1 MSAPDFT
8 LKHQREQYREHGK
21 FHTPPELA
29 RMLRSLIPGNPSNV
43 YDPTCGAG
51 ALLNEFPDSAL
62 YGQDIDAEAL
72 EYARQRF
79 GSRFHGV
86 LGDVLTEPAFM
97 DRKFDAIVANPPF
110 SIKWDPT
117 RATDERFTVAPTV
130 PTASRADFAFILHT
144 IHLLA
149 PGGTAAVLAFPGMLY
164 RGGREQQLRQWIVE
178 QQYVSAV
185 IRVPG
190 DTFTD
195 TKIETAC
202 LVIKKGMGERPVQF
216 CDLEHETSRTV
227 TKAEIAGNDWNLS
240 VTSYVQAPKPDTP
253 PVDPVALEDTAED
266 QALRRLRAELEFTRA
281 VDMVEGS
288 DRFPQFCHRVR
299 RVVDQV
305 EAGNP
310 ALDIKGGRHENR

>member
-1 MSAPDFT
+1 MTTPDFT
-8 LKHQREQYREHGK
+8 LKHQRKQYREQGK

-29 RMLRSLIPGNPSNV
+29 RMLRALIPGNPASV

-51 ALLNEFPDSAL
+51 ALLAQFPNAAL

-72 EYARQRF
+72 DYARQRF
-79 GSRFHGV
+79 GQRFHGV

-110 SIKWDPT
+110 SVKWDPT
-117 RATDERFTVAPTV
+117 KATDDRFTVAPTV
-130 PTASRADFAFILHT
+130 PTASRADFAFLLHI
-144 IHLLA
+144 IHLIA

-164 RGGREQQLRQWIVE
+164 RGGREQQLREWIIE
-178 QQYVSAV
+178 QQYVAAV

-202 LVIKKGMGERPVQF
+202 LVLKKGQGEKPVQF

-227 TKAEIAGNDWNLS
+227 TKAEIAGNDWNLT
-240 VTSYVQAPKPDTP
+240 VTAYVQPPKPDTP
-253 PVDPVALEDTAED
+253 PVDLVALEGTAED
-266 QALRRLRAELEFTRA
+266 QALRRLRAELEFTRT
-281 VDMVEGS
+281 VDQVDGS
-288 DRFPQFCHRVR
+288 NRFPQFCDRVR
-299 RVVDQV
+299 RVVNDAEADQ
-305 EAGNP
+305 P
-310 ALDIKGGRHENR
+310 ALDIEGGTAA